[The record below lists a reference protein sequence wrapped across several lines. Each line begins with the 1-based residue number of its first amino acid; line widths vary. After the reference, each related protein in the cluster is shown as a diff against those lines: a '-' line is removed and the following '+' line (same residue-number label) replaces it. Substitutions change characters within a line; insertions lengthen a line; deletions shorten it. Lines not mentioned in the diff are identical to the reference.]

1 MADQIKHDRPTDEPG
16 GCECVECGAIFIGG
30 PSHDTYAACTPDQY
44 GNTEREPFQY
54 CSFPDCGCDGARLC
68 QAKSGASPSACTL
81 NIERGT
87 WRSK

>member
-1 MADQIKHDRPTDEPG
+1 MSTANRPTSEPG

-30 PSHDTYAACTPDQY
+30 PDHDTCAACTPDQY
-44 GNTEREPFQY
+44 GNTERDPFAY

-68 QAKSGASPSACTL
+68 QAKSGANSGACAL

-87 WRSK
+87 WGKS